1 MYRAALKNIEAETA
15 RRTQKIFA
23 VGVCLEQTADQ
34 GYIFVCRSNKAYS
47 LRTVFT
53 IGQRNQD
60 LAAALTRSWK
70 IATAPSS
77 VAWFY
82 LRQRATFPRET
93 PEVEESGKTS
103 RRRSPRNLRKSPRRV
118 ECCAI

>member
-70 IATAPSS
+70 IATAPSAVCVISSKVAAKVVLARVPKACS
-77 VAWFY
+77 VSLADIP
-82 LRQRATFPRET
+82 A
-93 PEVEESGKTS
+93 
-103 RRRSPRNLRKSPRRV
+103 
-118 ECCAI
+118 

>member
-60 LAAALTRSWK
+60 LAAALTRSGDN
-70 IATAPSS
+70 AAPSS

-82 LRQRATFPRET
+82 LSRVQLFP
-93 PEVEESGKTS
+93 KH
-103 RRRSPRNLRKSPRRV
+103 
-118 ECCAI
+118 